1 MVLTQTKRPNYWSQL
16 AVLLSLIGGGIV
28 ISSIVMA
35 IISLVA
41 LVPGGL
47 AGAAKAE
54 AIQEALLKPENIT
67 YAQLFQVFGTFFM
80 MFIPSVAFILIF
92 YKKFLWAGFSKYVN
106 PAQLV
111 LGFFIILVANYFAA
125 PFEDITK
132 MGLAHF
138 PGIDS
143 VAKHAEKMY
152 SDAIASM
159 SNLQGWGQF
168 VLAIFIVALLPAMF
182 EELLFRGVLQNLLVK
197 WTKKPVVALI
207 ITSLLFSFIHASYY
221 LFISRFVLGYALGL
235 LFFKTKN
242 IWINIFAHF
251 MNNLMA
257 LSVLFYTN
265 MHATAGA
272 KAVNIDPKM
281 PIWSLAV
288 TFAILYGLFVLLD
301 KVSKENRNRIALN
314 ENLLFNDSPSLAELP

>member
-1 MVLTQTKRPNYWSQL
+1 MVHTEAKRPNYWAQL
-16 AVLLSLIGGGIV
+16 AVLLGLLGGGVIASSLIIV
-28 ISSIVMA
+28 F
-35 IISLVA
+35 L
-41 LVPGGL
+41 GGL
-47 AGAAKAE
+47 ALGPTNLTGAIRIE
-54 AIQEALLKPENIT
+54 AMQEALMKPENVT
-67 YAQLFQVFGTFFM
+67 YAQLAQVIGTFFI
-80 MFIPSVAFILIF
+80 MFIPSIAFILIF

-111 LGFFIILVANYFAA
+111 LGFFIMLVANYFAA

-132 MGLAHF
+132 MGLTHF
-138 PGIDS
+138 SGIDS
-143 VAKHAEKMY
+143 LAKNAEKMY
-152 SDAIASM
+152 TDAIASM
-159 SNLQGWGQF
+159 SNLKGWGQF

-182 EELLFRGVLQNLLVK
+182 EELLFRGVLQNLLVR
-197 WTKKPVVALI
+197 WIKKPVVALI
-207 ITSLLFSFIHASYY
+207 ITSLLFSLIHSSYY

-251 MNNLMA
+251 MNNMMA

-265 MHATAGA
+265 MHKTAGT
-272 KAVNIDPKM
+272 KLTDVDPKL

-314 ENLLFNDSPSLAELP
+314 ENLLFNNSPLLAELP

>member
-1 MVLTQTKRPNYWSQL
+1 MVHTEAKRPNYWSQL
-16 AVLLSLIGGGIV
+16 AVLLGLLGGGV
-28 ISSIVMA
+28 IASSI
-35 IISLVA
+35 IIVFL
-41 LVPGGL
+41 GGL
-47 AGAAKAE
+47 ALGPTHLSGAVRVE
-54 AIQEALLKPENIT
+54 AMQEALMKPENVT
-67 YAQLFQVFGTFFM
+67 YAQLAQVIGTFFI
-80 MFIPSVAFILIF
+80 MFIPSIAFILIF

-111 LGFFIILVANYFAA
+111 LGFFIMLVANYFAA

-132 MGLAHF
+132 MGLTHF
-138 PGIDS
+138 PDIDS
-143 VAKHAEKMY
+143 LAKNAEKMY
-152 SDAIASM
+152 TDAIASM
-159 SNLQGWGQF
+159 SNLKGWGQF

-182 EELLFRGVLQNLLVK
+182 EELLFRGVLQNLLGR
-197 WTKKPVVALI
+197 WIKKPVVAII
-207 ITSLLFSFIHASYY
+207 ITSVLFSLIHSSYY
-221 LFISRFVLGYALGL
+221 LFISRFLLGYALGL

-265 MHATAGA
+265 MHKTAGT
-272 KAVNIDPKM
+272 KLTEVDSKL

-301 KVSKENRNRIALN
+301 IVSKENRNRIALN
-314 ENLLFNDSPSLAELP
+314 ENLLFNNSPLLAELP